1 MKLCLLFVSLTLCLG
16 SSWAAAQ
23 DPPAADRL
31 AALEAEVAALR
42 AVLASLQP
50 PTAPV
55 PEEAPDPAPGLAE
68 LARRIDLV
76 AAELE
81 SLKLGEVA
89 VQADRS
95 LHGLGPAA
103 SKVYRQ
109 PKGVSIGG
117 YGEMVYQNFAGTND
131 AGALSGK
138 TDEIDLLRGIVY
150 VGYKWNDRWLLN
162 TELEWEHSSTG
173 KGGEASVEFA
183 YVDRLIRPEI
193 NVRAGL
199 VLLPMGLL
207 NELHEPTVFLG
218 ARRPGVENAI
228 LPTTWRENG
237 LGVFGEI
244 GGLTYRSYVVN
255 GMDARGF
262 SASGLRG
269 GRQKGALAKAAD
281 FAWVGRLDW
290 TATPGLIVGGSVY
303 RGGSGQGLVD
313 PGRGEL
319 GVDTHLSELHVD
331 WRWRGLEA
339 RGLWSEARLDDVAG
353 LNRALGL
360 TGNRSV
366 GEKLEGAYLQAG
378 YDLLAGRPASDRL
391 VAFARFESFDTQAQV
406 PVGWQRNPA
415 SDQEIR
421 TFGLQWQPFDQLIVK
436 GDWQDLSND
445 AGTAV
450 DQFNLALGWV
460 F

>member
-1 MKLCLLFVSLTLCLG
+1 MRCCLLLASLTLCLG
-16 SSWAAAQ
+16 ASWAAAQ
-23 DPPAADRL
+23 EPPPADRL

-42 AVLASLQP
+42 EALASLQSPTPAP
-50 PTAPV
+50 PKTAPE
-55 PEEAPDPAPGLAE
+55 PAPDLAE
-68 LARRIDLV
+68 LTRRIDLV

-81 SLKLGEVA
+81 TLKLGEVA

-95 LHGLGPAA
+95 LYGLGPAA
-103 SKVYRQ
+103 SKVYQQ

-131 AGALSGK
+131 AGAPSAK
-138 TDEIDLLRGIVY
+138 TDEIDLLRGVVY
-150 VGYKWNDRWLLN
+150 VGYKWSDRWLLN

-183 YVDRLIRPEI
+183 YVDRLIRPEF

-237 LGVFGEI
+237 VGVFGEI
-244 GGLTYRSYVVN
+244 GGLTYRTYVVN

-262 SASGLRG
+262 TASGLRG
-269 GRQKGALAKAAD
+269 GRQKGALAKAED

-290 TATPGLIVGGSVY
+290 SATPGLIVGGSAY

-313 PGRGEL
+313 PGRGDL
-319 GVDTHLSELHVD
+319 RVGTRLTELHVD
-331 WRWRGLEA
+331 WRWRGFEA
-339 RGLWSEARLDDVAG
+339 RGLWSQARVDQVAG

-366 GEKLEGAYLQAG
+366 GEKLEGGYLQGG
-378 YDLLAGRPASDRL
+378 YDLLAGRGSDRL
-391 VAFARFESFDTQAQV
+391 VAFVRFECFDTQAQV
-406 PVGWQRNPA
+406 PLGWQRNPA
-415 SDQEIR
+415 NDQEVR
-421 TFGLQWQPFDQLIVK
+421 TFGLHWQPFDQLVVK

-450 DQFNLALGWV
+450 DQFNLAFGWV